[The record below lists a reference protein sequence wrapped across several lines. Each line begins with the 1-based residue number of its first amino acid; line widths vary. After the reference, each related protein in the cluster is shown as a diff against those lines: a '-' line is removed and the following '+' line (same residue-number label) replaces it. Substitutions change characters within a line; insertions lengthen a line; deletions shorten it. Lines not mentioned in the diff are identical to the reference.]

1 MKRFIALSPEM
12 TNCQEQLPRTKPP
25 TLLDPSLR
33 GSEAI
38 QGAGQDLDHFAAS
51 SIAFAR
57 RPKLTSQ

>member
-1 MKRFIALSPEM
+1 MKRFIALSPKM
-12 TNCQEQLPRTKPP
+12 TQLPKTKQP
-25 TLLDPSLR
+25 TLFNPSLR

-38 QGAGQDLDHFAAS
+38 QGAGQVLDHFAAS